1 MFAARF
7 GGRLSFSATHA
18 FRWLLF
24 ARSSPL
30 AVPKIPGIAVGCQNW
45 EASLD
50 FQFWQL
56 PDFGNPGK
64 LLSSYGEITEVQPA
78 AQPED
83 NVGPLAS
90 RVILTVPTRL
100 AVPAR
105 QEDQ

>member
-7 GGRLSFSATHA
+7 GGRLFFSPTHE

-30 AVPKIPGIAVGCQNW
+30 AVPKIPGVAVGCQNW

-50 FQFWQL
+50 FN
-56 PDFGNPGK
+56 FGNYRILATLANSCLPTEK
-64 LLSSYGEITEVQPA
+64 LLKYNLPRSQKT
-78 AQPED
+78 